1 MPRHCIRGPDRALLV
16 FTYTIPN
23 LNSVS
28 RFILSR
34 VAHKPV
40 SIAISQ
46 PRNHVVSR
54 LYKVLWK
61 LWVKLIQCV
70 VVLFKY
76 TITWL
81 LTLNQKLREL
91 QTHVAAMKASC
102 NEAETQ
108 LALTNESSKMLLER
122 ANNLRDER

>member
-1 MPRHCIRGPDRALLV
+1 MYVLSIRLNKLV
-16 FTYTIPN
+16 
-23 LNSVS
+23 VM
-28 RFILSR
+28 
-34 VAHKPV
+34 
-40 SIAISQ
+40 
-46 PRNHVVSR
+46 
-54 LYKVLWK
+54 WK
-61 LWVKLIQCV
+61 LWVKLIRCV

-108 LALTNESSKMLLER
+108 LALTNQSSKMLLEQVIYEMKGK
-122 ANNLRDER
+122 ACFLPVFT